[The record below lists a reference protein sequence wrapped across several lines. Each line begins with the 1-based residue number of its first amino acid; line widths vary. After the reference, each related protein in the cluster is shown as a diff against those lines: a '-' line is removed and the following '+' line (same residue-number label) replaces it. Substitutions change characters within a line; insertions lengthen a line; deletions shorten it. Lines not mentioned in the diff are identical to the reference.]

1 MEPLMKAQVI
11 DSRHLELK
19 RPINNAPG
27 STMMITIEHD
37 KDVAEGRE
45 WYLLS
50 SRSLEE
56 AYGESEPDYSLK
68 RIKTPNPEYQP

>member
-1 MEPLMKAQVI
+1 
-11 DSRHLELK
+11 
-19 RPINNAPG
+19 
-27 STMMITIEHD
+27 MMITIEHA

-50 SRSLEE
+50 SQSLEE